1 MIVQGSMTH
10 TTSGR
15 KMFRPFSRR
24 RALPIGWKEYRPA
37 AEISPVN
44 WRDSKEYPSADL
56 GAPNPQETALKE
68 HYVSSNHTI
77 APAYNKG
84 AYQVI
89 SSENIKDIGR

>member
-1 MIVQGSMTH
+1 MIVQGSLNY

-15 KMFRPFSRR
+15 KMGSKSRR
-24 RALPIGWKEYRPA
+24 MRRAVYHWSLAKETEHTK
-37 AEISPVN
+37 EIN
-44 WRDSKEYPSADL
+44 WRDTKEYPSAPL
-56 GAPNPQETALKE
+56 GVPQPEETSVKE
-68 HYVSSNHTI
+68 YYVSSAHTI

>member
-1 MIVQGSMTH
+1 MIVQGSMNY

-15 KMFRPFSRR
+15 KMGSKSRR
-24 RALPIGWKEYRPA
+24 MRRSTYYWSLGKEPQVTT
-37 AEISPVN
+37 EVN
-44 WRDSKEYPSADL
+44 WRETKEYPSAPL
-56 GAPNPQETALKE
+56 GEPQPEETALKE
-68 HYVSSNHTI
+68 HYVSSAHTI

>member
-37 AEISPVN
+37 ADISPVN
-44 WRDSKEYPSADL
+44 WRDTKEYPSAEL
-56 GAPNPQETALKE
+56 GSPDTEETALKE

-89 SSENIKDIGR
+89 SKDDIKHIGR